1 VAPEYPARPDKDR
14 QAEDDRSRVRQMETE
29 EEDSVDPTI
38 TPKIEL
44 ALRHAAR
51 AKRLLPYAQFHAMFD
66 RNTPLSER
74 WQALD
79 AAALALCNAAV
90 ADYRVLL
97 ACDNGLPGAEFF
109 KRVQMTRRDEY
120 VAIAGDPRF
129 RNATLKQKR
138 LIASMERARVY
149 AHASLDRRRF
159 QAKTIETSLPMS
171 ETA

>member
-1 VAPEYPARPDKDR
+1 
-14 QAEDDRSRVRQMETE
+14 METE
-29 EEDSVDPTI
+29 EEGSVDPTI
-38 TPKIEL
+38 TLKIEF

-74 WQALD
+74 WRAVD
-79 AAALALCNAAV
+79 TAAHTLCDQV
-90 ADYRVLL
+90 APDYRVLL

-109 KRVQMTRRDEY
+109 KRFQMTRRDEY

-138 LIASMERARVY
+138 LIASMERVRVY
-149 AHASLDRRRF
+149 AHASLDRQLF
-159 QAKTIETSLPMS
+159 HAKTIGTSLPMS